1 MEQARIDA
9 NAAGASTYEGKACKH
24 GHGTTRYVASGG
36 CVTCAREAG
45 AKYYNDR
52 RETLRAGRGALAVT
66 ETPDT
71 L

>member
-9 NAAGASTYEGKACKH
+9 NAAGASTYEGRPCRH
-24 GHGTTRYVASGG
+24 GHGGLRYVASGG
-36 CVTCAREAG
+36 CVICAREAG
-45 AKYYNDR
+45 AKYYHDR

>member
-1 MEQARIDA
+1 VI
-9 NAAGASTYEGKACKH
+9 
-24 GHGTTRYVASGG
+24 
-36 CVTCAREAG
+36 CAREAG
-45 AKYYNDR
+45 AKYYHDR